1 MAEVNVNA
9 DVEVLEADNFLQEN
23 REDEILEA
31 SASAVDGFQKF
42 DPNDIQVDNNNG
54 A

>member
-1 MAEVNVNA
+1 MAVGSVNA

-31 SASAVDGFQKF
+31 PANAVDGFQKF
-42 DPNDIQVDNNNG
+42 DPNDI
-54 A
+54 